1 MTAKKSANEKLIEQA
16 IAKAKEELSGTSVQY
31 CTFNGVQFDA
41 KAVEAINLIAQ
52 GLGKNAE
59 SQMETAKGF
68 QALAQ
73 VLKASNVEIES
84 MLKLVGK

>member
-16 IAKAKEELSGTSVQY
+16 VAKAKEELSGTCVQNS
-31 CTFNGVQFDA
+31 TFNGVYFDA
-41 KAVEAINLIAQ
+41 KAVEAINLIAE
-52 GLGKNAE
+52 GLCKNAE

-73 VLKASNVEIES
+73 VLKASNVEIEA
-84 MLKLVGK
+84 MIKITGK